1 MSDDIKE
8 SYKQIISSYI
18 PLDKNKDKQDK
29 IEEIKI
35 SKEVS
40 CTLDRAREIRIIRE
54 YNNSLFP
61 NIKYIPKINTIKKE
75 DFTLEQQRFF
85 ENYIIDIKRLYN

>member
-8 SYKQIISSYI
+8 SYKQIISSYV

-54 YNNSLFP
+54 YNDKLFP

-75 DFTLEQQRFF
+75 DVTPEQQWFF
-85 ENYIIDIKRLYN
+85 KNYIMQIKRLYN

>member
-1 MSDDIKE
+1 MSDDIE
-8 SYKQIISSYI
+8 ETFKQIIKSYV
-18 PLDKNKDKQDK
+18 PSDENKNKQDK

-40 CTLDRAREIRIIRE
+40 CTLERAREIRIIRE

-75 DFTLEQQRFF
+75 DFTPEQQWFF
-85 ENYIIDIKRLYN
+85 KNYIIEIKRLYN

>member
-1 MSDDIKE
+1 MSNDIE
-8 SYKQIISSYI
+8 ETFKQIILSYV
-18 PLDKNKDKQDK
+18 PSDENKNKQDK

-40 CTLDRAREIRIIRE
+40 CTLERAREIRIIRE

-61 NIKYIPKINTIKKE
+61 NIKYIPKNITIKKE
-75 DFTLEQQRFF
+75 DFTPEQQRFF
-85 ENYIIDIKRLYN
+85 ENYIIEIKRLYN